1 MWFVSEEDEQRFG
14 HALLASLLFHVLVLG
29 YVKGVEPL
37 RKSGYGGALSVNFRA
52 AASVDDKRDVVTPPP
67 VTPPPPTSATPAMT
81 QAQTLAPPLP
91 ASKPQPLPQPAA
103 SRIVAP
109 KGSASPERAAESGVR
124 GSRAALNRAPGVVDV
139 LLVIG
144 ADGHPQGIYWD
155 VLPALTKPQFE
166 QLEAILRRQVYA
178 SSTGARLTQE
188 IDVFGLLGIGREPS
202 APTPT
207 APPPAIET
215 MPAQ

>member
-14 HALLASLLFHVLVLG
+14 HALLASLLVHLLVLG

-37 RKSGYGGALSVNFRA
+37 RKPGYGGALTVNFRA
-52 AASVDDKRDVVTPPP
+52 SAAVDDKQGIATPPP
-67 VTPPPPTSATPAMT
+67 VAVPAPPAATPAMT

-91 ASKPQPLPQPAA
+91 ASKPRPQPPPAA
-103 SRIVAP
+103 SRIGMPQRA
-109 KGSASPERAAESGVR
+109 AAPERAAENGVR
-124 GSRAALNRAPGVVDV
+124 GTRVASSRGPGVVDV

-155 VLPALTKPQFE
+155 VLPALTRAQFE
-166 QLEAILRRQVYA
+166 QLEGILRRQVYA

-188 IDVFGLLGIGREPS
+188 IDVFGLLGIGRAPIPVTP
-202 APTPT
+202 APT
-207 APPPAIET
+207 AEGL
-215 MPAQ
+215 PAQ